1 MSESTVDEIRRSFEE
16 LLALRQQDARDTN
29 VALLTSAY
37 ETARAAHADQTRD
50 DGKPYVTHS
59 IAVARIL
66 VELGV
71 DDVAIA
77 AGLLHDVVED
87 TPVTLDEIRTTF
99 GDEIATIVDG
109 VSKLEDPTEQV
120 FADRKAM
127 PDDTRAVP
135 RGQETRRELVKRAEN
150 LHRLLLAMSGEP
162 RIVIVKLAD
171 RLHNMRT
178 LGALERPD
186 RLRIAEETLAL
197 FAPLAHRVGMAR
209 VKAELEDLAFAT
221 LHPDEYRRLA
231 RLVDQTRAERQSEVE
246 EAIAVLSAR
255 LEEEGVHNAT
265 VLGRP
270 KHLYSIYRKMETQ
283 QLPFDEIYDL
293 IALRI
298 IVYTKQQCYVALGVV
313 SNLWQPMPGM
323 FADYIAQPKPNGYQ
337 SLHTKVIGPRGKPL
351 EIQIRTWAMHRTAEF
366 GIAAHWAY
374 KEQGDGAIPD
384 RTIPKSLAESLRR
397 ILEPSTERT
406 AVSFLTEVLNDFS
419 TEQIFVFTPKRDVMD
434 LPKGSTP
441 IDFAYRVHSDV
452 GNHAVG
458 AVVNGRMVP
467 LTHELQSGDIVEIIT
482 RKSGAPS
489 RDWLAVVKT
498 SDARAKIRSYFR
510 KQAEAE
516 CTDRGRSALLEE
528 AKRRKIPLK
537 LVRDEAVRE
546 IAPTFNRNSE
556 SEVYASIG
564 HGLVD
569 PVTVLNRLPAV
580 KALHQEQAVAEATR
594 PVPSV
599 RDLTGVPYRRA
610 RCCLPLPGDAVR
622 AYVSRGQG
630 YSLHRADCPNLK
642 RLEEQD
648 PERVVTQEYP
658 MKPNQTLTTPIR
670 VLVADRYAILQEV
683 AMQIS
688 GTRTFIDGVRSQ
700 SHRDKTATLDFKVAL
715 RDVQHLADL
724 TAAIQRVPDVI
735 SVERLWSLW

>member
-1 MSESTVDEIRRSFEE
+1 MSESNVDEIRRSFEE
-16 LLALRQQDARDTN
+16 LLALRQQDSRDTN

-37 ETARAAHADQTRD
+37 ETACAAHTGQTRD

-127 PDDTRAVP
+127 PDDTRAVL

-221 LHPDEYRRLA
+221 LCPDEYRRLA

-246 EAIAVLSAR
+246 EAIAVLTAR

-458 AVVNGRMVP
+458 AIVNGRMVP

-516 CTDRGRSALLEE
+516 CADRGRSALLEE

-715 RDVQHLADL
+715 RDVQHLADV